1 VPTREPGS
9 HDKTVDRSP
18 PIDDNHAA
26 TDGQAVGALDKAL
39 LGGAPQTVGR
49 FEYRY
54 DSDTWTWS
62 DTVARLHGYEPDE
75 VEPTTDL
82 VLSHKHPDDLAEV
95 KGLLRQSEAP
105 FGSRHRIRTT
115 TGDIGNVVVVGDAL
129 TDADGRITATSGF
142 YVDITAAFNTDL
154 QHSITYE
161 LQVIVPQRE
170 IIEQAKGML
179 MVTYQVSADAA
190 FGIPRWRSQEHNVE
204 IAIVAERLVTDLPA
218 LHSGQP
224 ALRASVDH
232 YLMTLA
238 TRNGRSNPS

>member
-1 VPTREPGS
+1 VPTREPGN
-9 HDKTVDRSP
+9 DDTTVDRSP
-18 PIDDNHAA
+18 PTNDNHAA

-62 DTVARLHGYEPDE
+62 DTVARLHGYEPGE

-115 TGDIGNVVVVGDAL
+115 TGDIRNVVVVGDAV
-129 TDADGRITATSGF
+129 TDADGRITATRGF
-142 YVDITAAFNTDL
+142 YVDITASFNTDL
-154 QHSITYE
+154 QHSITNE

-179 MVTYQVSADAA
+179 MVTYQISADAA
-190 FGIPRWRSQEHNVE
+190 FGILRWRSQEHNVKLAT
-204 IAIVAERLVTDLPA
+204 IAERLVADLPA
-218 LHSGQP
+218 LHSGHP
-224 ALRASVDH
+224 ALRAPVDH
-232 YLMTLA
+232 YLMTGA
-238 TRNGRSNPS
+238 TRNGRPNPS